1 LNEDSPHRELC
12 SSEGERMS
20 TCIRYRKGLSEMEEK
35 IITRRDFLRVA
46 AGTAMAA
53 ALGSGILG
61 EARAEPTAKVI
72 LIRNAEV
79 LGDHDKI
86 QGEILQSM
94 LDEAVKSLL
103 GTNEPL
109 EAWRKLF
116 KSSDMVG
123 IKSNVWA
130 KMPTPKEL
138 ETAIKRRLLDVGV
151 AEKNID
157 IDDRGVLNNPVFLN
171 ATALVNV
178 RPLRTH
184 HWSGVGTCLK
194 NYIQFV
200 PSPSAYHDEGCS
212 HLGKIWTFPIVKGKT
227 RLNIL
232 SALTPQFYGRGASFF
247 DKRYVWPYKGLIV
260 GTDPVAVDAV
270 GAHLIQ
276 VKRIAFFGEDR
287 ALDVPPIH
295 IMVADKTY
303 HLGVSDLSR
312 IQLIKLG
319 WMEEVL
325 I

>member
-1 LNEDSPHRELC
+1 
-12 SSEGERMS
+12 
-20 TCIRYRKGLSEMEEK
+20 MEEK
-35 IITRRDFLRVA
+35 IITRRDFLRVT

-53 ALGSGILG
+53 TLGSGILG
-61 EARAEPTAKVI
+61 ESRAEPAAKVV

-79 LGDHDKI
+79 LGRQDKV
-86 QGEILQSM
+86 QEEILQSM

-103 GTNEPL
+103 GTDKPM
-109 EAWRKLF
+109 EAWKKLF
-116 KSSDMVG
+116 KSSDVVG
-123 IKSNVWA
+123 IKSNAWGR
-130 KMPTPKEL
+130 MPTPKEL
-138 ETAIKRRLLDVGV
+138 EAAIRRRLLNVGV

-157 IDDRGVLNNPVFLN
+157 IDDRGVLNNPVFLK

-194 NYIQFV
+194 NYILFV
-200 PSPSAYHDEGCS
+200 PDPSSYHDEGCS
-212 HLGKIWTFPIVKGKT
+212 PLGKIWTYPIVKGKT

-232 SALTPQFYGRGASFF
+232 SVLTPQFYGRGAHFF
-247 DKRYVWPYKGLIV
+247 DKRYIWPYKGLIV

-270 GAHLIQ
+270 GAHLLQ
-276 VKRIAFFGEDR
+276 VKRIAFFGEDK
-287 ALDVPPIH
+287 ALDVPPVH
-295 IMVADKTY
+295 IVAADKKY
-303 HLGVSDLSR
+303 HLGVSDLNR